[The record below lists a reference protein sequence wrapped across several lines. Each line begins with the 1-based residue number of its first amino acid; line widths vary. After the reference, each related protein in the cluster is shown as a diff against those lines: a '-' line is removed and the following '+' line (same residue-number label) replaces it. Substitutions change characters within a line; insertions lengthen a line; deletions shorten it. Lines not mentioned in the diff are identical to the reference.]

1 MMKKILLGLLVG
13 LVAIQFIRPARN
25 LSTELGPQDI
35 SVKHP
40 VPAPVQ
46 GLLQRACYDCHS
58 NNTHYPWYAE
68 VQPVSW
74 WLTRHVDDG
83 KRHLDFSAFGTYTPK
98 RAGKKIEQIADEV
111 EHREMPLKSYTW
123 MHPEARLTAAEI
135 KLIVDWAN
143 DLHDRIAPP

>member
-1 MMKKILLGLLVG
+1 MIKKILLGLLVG

-25 LSTELGPQDI
+25 VSTGLGPEDI
-35 SVKHP
+35 SAKHP

-68 VQPVSW
+68 VQPLGW
-74 WLTRHVDDG
+74 WLTKHVNDG

-98 RAGKKIEQIADEV
+98 RAGKKLAEIADEV

-135 KLIVDWAN
+135 KLLVDWVEALK
-143 DLHDRIAPP
+143 DEIPPP

>member
-1 MMKKILLGLLVG
+1 
-13 LVAIQFIRPARN
+13 
-25 LSTELGPQDI
+25 
-35 SVKHP
+35 
-40 VPAPVQ
+40 
-46 GLLQRACYDCHS
+46 
-58 NNTHYPWYAE
+58 
-68 VQPVSW
+68 VQPLGW
-74 WLTRHVDDG
+74 WLTKHVNDG

-98 RAGKKIEQIADEV
+98 RAGKKIEEVADEV